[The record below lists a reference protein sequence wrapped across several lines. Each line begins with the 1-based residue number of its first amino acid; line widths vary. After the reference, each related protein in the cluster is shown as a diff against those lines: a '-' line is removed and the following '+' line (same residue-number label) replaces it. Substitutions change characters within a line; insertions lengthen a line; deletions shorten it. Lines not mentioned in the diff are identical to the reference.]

1 MYLVLVVSFFVL
13 VFGGSP
19 RLGWCL
25 YECFC
30 CPRCMG
36 FLLGL
41 PPIYVTLYLLFLC
54 HGCLC
59 LSCART
65 WCLLSKRLGSGSNR
79 FVSLGGRGGA
89 FVLINLVIN
98 LIPIFYLLFLKLA
111 IKFGR

>member
-1 MYLVLVVSFFVL
+1 
-13 VFGGSP
+13 
-19 RLGWCL
+19 
-25 YECFC
+25 
-30 CPRCMG
+30 MG

-41 PPIYVTLYLLFLC
+41 PLIYVTLYLLFLC

-65 WCLLSKRLGSGSNR
+65 WCVISKRLGSGSNR
-79 FVSLGGRGGA
+79 FVSLGGR

-111 IKFGR
+111 IKFGRGLLGLRDIFLEED